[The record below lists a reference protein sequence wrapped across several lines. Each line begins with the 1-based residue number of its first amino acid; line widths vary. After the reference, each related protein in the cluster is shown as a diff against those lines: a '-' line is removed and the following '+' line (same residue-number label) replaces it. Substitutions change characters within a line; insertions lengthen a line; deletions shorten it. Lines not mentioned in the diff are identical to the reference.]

1 MSPEFLALCC
11 GLDTRPAEDSKLKP
25 GTRLTAFTIVEA
37 MISTIIVGVMFVAAM
52 NTVGASRLT
61 QHKASLVCR
70 SQLLAESLMSEILRQ
85 SYKDPDGTPVFGR
98 EANESATPRTSW
110 DDVDDYEGLSESPL
124 VTKGGTALTN
134 ATGWQRTAKVEWV
147 DAANPALVKTVE
159 SGVKRIVVTVAYNGV
174 PQASLATL
182 KTDSP

>member
-11 GLDTRPAEDSKLKP
+11 GLETRPTEDSRLKP
-25 GTRLTAFTIVEA
+25 RTRLTAFTIVEA
-37 MISTIIVGVMFVAAM
+37 KISTVIVGVMFVAAL

-98 EANESATPRTSW
+98 ESNESATPRTSW

-134 ATGWQRTAKVEWV
+134 ATGWKRTVKVEWV
-147 DAANPALVKTVE
+147 DAANPAQVQTVE
-159 SGVKRIVVTVAYNGV
+159 TGVKRIVVTVVYKSV

-182 KTDSP
+182 KTDSQ